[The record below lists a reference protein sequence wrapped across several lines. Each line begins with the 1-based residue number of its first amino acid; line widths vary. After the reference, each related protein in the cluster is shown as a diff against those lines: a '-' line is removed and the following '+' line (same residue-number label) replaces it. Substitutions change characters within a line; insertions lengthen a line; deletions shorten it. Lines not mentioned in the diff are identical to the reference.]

1 MSKCLKIDYISSYK
15 NNNKIHKFINEK
27 HDECL
32 ICYEALDS
40 VDIVMENHFCDCYHI
55 VLLCGKCF
63 KKWYM
68 NDTRCFI
75 CRTKYMTYNEKKT
88 DNVFLIDTNIRL
100 RYLLRC
106 RGFNTM
112 RINYLTQHRA
122 IVIPP
127 NTNDLGEPIDTRS
140 INSIES
146 NDTIDIAMNISSG
159 EDFENIIQ
167 EQTNNTNNR
176 NNRNN
181 RNIIRIMLSCNS
193 CCRNINDVLI
203 FFCSIIL
210 ISSLSFIITFTAVRY
225 L

>member
-1 MSKCLKIDYISSYK
+1 
-15 NNNKIHKFINEK
+15 
-27 HDECL
+27 
-32 ICYEALDS
+32 
-40 VDIVMENHFCDCYHI
+40 
-55 VLLCGKCF
+55 
-63 KKWYM
+63 M

-127 NTNDLGEPIDTRS
+127 NTNDLGEPIDTS
-140 INSIES
+140 INSIDS
-146 NDTIDIAMNISSG
+146 NDSIDIAMNISSG
-159 EDFENIIQ
+159 EDVENIIQ
-167 EQTNNTNNR
+167 EQTNNTNNT
-176 NNRNN
+176 NNT
-181 RNIIRIMLSCNS
+181 NIIRIMLSCNS
-193 CCRNINDVLI
+193 CCRDINDVLI

>member
-1 MSKCLKIDYISSYK
+1 MSKCLKIDYISNYK
-15 NNNKIHKFINEK
+15 NNNKIHKFVNQKE
-27 HDECL
+27 DECL
-32 ICYEALDS
+32 ICYETLND
-40 VDIVMENHFCDCYHI
+40 VDIVMENNFCDCYHI

-106 RGFNTM
+106 RGFNNM

-122 IVIPP
+122 IVIPQ
-127 NTNDLGEPIDTRS
+127 NRNDLGEPIDTS
-140 INSIES
+140 INSIDS
-146 NDTIDIAMNISSG
+146 NDSIDIAMNISSG
-159 EDFENIIQ
+159 EDVENIIQ
-167 EQTNNTNNR
+167 EQTNNTNNT
-176 NNRNN
+176 
-181 RNIIRIMLSCNS
+181 NIIRIMLSCNS
-193 CCRNINDVLI
+193 CCRDINDVLI